1 MLLSFKRGSHNVR
14 SGICDESDPQ
24 STFDAFNIKINLYNA
39 AQEENN
45 SEYRKPSVKYHLSF
59 ILILSSDC

>member
-1 MLLSFKRGSHNVR
+1 MHLDLLLLLTCGHHSDVSITSSLYPRLLSFKRGSHNVR

-39 AQEENN
+39 AQ
-45 SEYRKPSVKYHLSF
+45 
-59 ILILSSDC
+59 